1 MAKSPSVKN
10 VQAVLR
16 SYASKE
22 KAKILQ
28 GFFKTGKGEYG
39 EGDQFLGI
47 VVPNIRK
54 TVKDFQTL
62 PESETIKLIM
72 SPWHEDRLCGL
83 LILVHQF
90 KKGTEKER
98 EHIYKTY
105 LSLTKYINNWD
116 LVDLSAPNIVGTY
129 LVDKPRTIL
138 TRLAKSPHL
147 WERRIAIVSTH
158 TFIRKHDIRNT
169 FRIADILIKD
179 KHDLIHKATGWMLRE
194 VGKRDEKTLLTF
206 LEMRHTYMPR
216 TMLRYAIERLPEKK
230 RISFLKPRSAS
241 SRIRTKPSQK

>member
-1 MAKSPSVKN
+1 MAKSPNAKN
-10 VQAVLR
+10 VQATLR
-16 SYASKE
+16 SHASKE

-39 EGDQFLGI
+39 EGDRFLGI

-62 PESETIKLIM
+62 PEAETIKLIM

-90 KKGTEKER
+90 EKGTEKER

-105 LSLTKYINNWD
+105 LSLTKDINNWD
-116 LVDLSAPNIVGTY
+116 LVDLSAPNIVGTH
-129 LVDKPRTIL
+129 LINKPRAIL
-138 TRLAKSPHL
+138 TKLAKSPHL

-158 TFIRKHDIRNT
+158 AFIRKHDIHNT
-169 FRIADILIKD
+169 FRIADILMKD
-179 KHDLIHKATGWMLRE
+179 KHDLIHKAVGWMLRE
-194 VGKRDEKTLLTF
+194 VGKRDEKALLDF
-206 LEMRHTYMPR
+206 LEARHVHMPR
-216 TMLRYAIERLPEKK
+216 TMLRYAIERFPEKK
-230 RISFLKPRSAS
+230 RKTFLLST
-241 SRIRTKPSQK
+241 RTS